1 MLKQMSNSKKLIF
14 LCWLAYSCSYI
25 GKLSYSANILPI
37 SEAFEVSNA
46 DCGAVAS
53 IFFFV
58 YGAGQIFN
66 GIFCK
71 KYNIKYVI
79 FSALTVASAMN
90 LLVALVPSFSLI
102 KYIWLVNGAA
112 MSFLWTS
119 LIRLLSE
126 TVPSRQMPT
135 ATVTMGTTVAT
146 GTFIVYAISAIYTA
160 TLGYRA
166 TFITAAA
173 LMLTV
178 AFIWLISFD
187 SIVTP
192 LRAERAS
199 EIPDI
204 ASAKKSG
211 FTVNGYLPVF
221 IGVVFIFCI
230 SNNFV
235 KDGLTS
241 WTPKIL
247 SNLYSTPDWL
257 SILLTLLLAGLA
269 VFGAF
274 FAARLQR
281 VTKSFILSSAIFF
294 TVGALLIGAVI
305 LLIDTPLIPVTIAC
319 FAITSCLMAGV
330 NNIVTSMIPLALK
343 DKMNSGRIAG
353 IINGFCYLG
362 STASTYGLGLIAD
375 NSTWLSVFYV
385 LLSVCSLASVAGL
398 VYTAIYAFMKMKRTK
413 NEVSN

>member
-1 MLKQMSNSKKLIF
+1 MFKSFSNSKKLIF

-25 GKLSYSANILPI
+25 GKLSYSANMLPI
-37 SEAFEVSNA
+37 GEAFGVSNA
-46 DCGAVAS
+46 ECGAVAS
-53 IFFFV
+53 FFFFV
-58 YGAGQIFN
+58 YGAGQIVN
-66 GIFCK
+66 GILCK

-79 FSALTVASAMN
+79 FGALAVAATMNVLVTV
-90 LLVALVPSFSLI
+90 VPSFGLI
-102 KYIWLVNGAA
+102 KYIWLINGAA

-119 LIRLLSE
+119 LIRLISE
-126 TVPSRQMPT
+126 AVPSADMPF

-146 GTFIVYAISAIYTA
+146 GTFIVYALSAVFAA

-173 LMLTV
+173 LMLIV
-178 AFIWLISFD
+178 AFVWLFSFD

-192 LRAERAS
+192 LKAERAI
-199 EIPDI
+199 ELPDTS
-204 ASAKKSG
+204 SAKKSG
-211 FTVNGYLPVF
+211 FTVKGYLPAF
-221 IGVVFIFCI
+221 IGVVFVFCI

-247 SNLYSTPDWL
+247 SSLYSTPDWL

-274 FAARLQR
+274 VAVRLQR
-281 VTKSFILSSAIFF
+281 ATKSFILSCVILF
-294 TVGALLIGAVI
+294 TLGLGLIASVVLLIN
-305 LLIDTPLIPVTIAC
+305 TPLIPVTITC
-319 FAITSCLMAGV
+319 FAITSCLMAAV

-343 DKMNSGRIAG
+343 DRMNSGATAG

-362 STASTYGLGLIAD
+362 STASTYGLGLIVD
-375 NSTWLSVFYV
+375 NSSWLTVFYV
-385 LLSVCSLASVAGL
+385 LMGVCGCAVTVGGIYLVASLICS
-398 VYTAIYAFMKMKRTK
+398 KRK
-413 NEVSN
+413 KPIG

>member
-1 MLKQMSNSKKLIF
+1 MLKRMSNSRKLIL

-37 SEAFEVSNA
+37 SEAFGVSNA
-46 DCGAVAS
+46 ECGVVAS
-53 IFFFV
+53 VFFFV

-71 KYNIKYVI
+71 KYNIKFVI
-79 FSALTVASAMN
+79 FFALVTASAMN
-90 LLVALVPSFSLI
+90 LLVPLVPSFNLI

-119 LIRLLSE
+119 LIRLLAES
-126 TVPSRQMPT
+126 VPSKEMPT

-146 GTFIVYAISAIYTA
+146 GTFIVYAISSLFTAI
-160 TLGYRA
+160 LDYRA
-166 TFITAAA
+166 TFFTAAA

-178 AFIWLISFD
+178 SFVWLLSFD
-187 SIVTP
+187 KIVSP
-192 LRAERAS
+192 LRVERAT
-199 EIPDI
+199 EIPDLV
-204 ASAKKSG
+204 SAKRSG
-211 FTVNGYLPVF
+211 FTVSGYLPAF

-235 KDGLTS
+235 KDGLTT

-247 SNLYSTPDWL
+247 KQQYSTPDWL
-257 SILLTLLLAGLA
+257 SILLTLLLAALA

-274 FAARLQR
+274 VAVRLQR
-281 VTKSFILSSAIFF
+281 KTKSFILSCSILF
-294 TVGALLIGAVI
+294 TVGLSLIGAVI
-305 LLIDTPLIPVTIAC
+305 LLMSTSLIPVTIAC
-319 FAITSCLMAGV
+319 FAVTSCLMAGV

-343 DKMNSGRIAG
+343 DRMNSGRIAG

-362 STASTYGLGLIAD
+362 STVSTYGLGLIAD
-375 NSTWLSVFYV
+375 NYSWLTVFYV
-385 LLSVCSLASVAGL
+385 LAGTCGAASFAGII
-398 VYTAIYAFMKMKRTK
+398 YTAIAFFKKQK
-413 NEVSN
+413 SKA